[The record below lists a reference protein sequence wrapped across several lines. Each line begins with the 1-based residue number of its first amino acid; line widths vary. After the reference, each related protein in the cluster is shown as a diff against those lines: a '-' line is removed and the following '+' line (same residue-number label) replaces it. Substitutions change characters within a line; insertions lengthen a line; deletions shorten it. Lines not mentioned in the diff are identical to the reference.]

1 MIKNKYP
8 LPFIR
13 DFMDQLSQIK
23 YFSKINLRDTFYRIR
38 VNPGDYWKTV
48 FRTKY
53 NHFKYTVI
61 PFSLTN
67 ALITF

>member
-1 MIKNKYP
+1 MKNKYP

-23 YFSKINLRDTFYRIR
+23 YFSKIDLRDVFHRIR

-53 NHFKYTVI
+53 GHFKYTVI
-61 PFSLTN
+61 LFN
-67 ALITF
+67 FINILITF